1 VVAREFGVPCIVG
14 LKNAMSDF
22 SDGDIVEVDAD
33 NGIVK
38 LISKAGVAVSEKKSF
53 ASKLSKP
60 FGGQDQWMLAENIPD
75 MDMFF
80 AQIFLSC
87 FTSDTSYP
95 FLKNYSETLSC
106 YKGFGMDFY
115 FGRKDSFEVAESI
128 LKALVEKPDFGDEV
142 NKNIV
147 LWSEKL
153 VDFAREVYAMTKS
166 TGFGL
171 LNLPEIFEELKPDI
185 ALING
190 DRFEIFSVAI
200 ASAFMNIPLAHIEG
214 GDVSGTIDNSIRH
227 AITKL
232 AHIHFPATK
241 ESERRIICMGEDAR
255 MVFTYG
261 SPTIDMVKGID
272 TTLDN
277 SLFDRYPTHVGSI
290 DLTKPY
296 MLIAHHPVT
305 TEHKD
310 NYRQMK
316 ELLAA
321 IDVVGMPQF
330 FVSTNIDAGSDGIA
344 RAMRE
349 YRAGPGAARSV
360 FHKHVSL
367 EDYTK
372 LLAHATVAV
381 GNSSSFLREAGY
393 FGTPAVIVGTRQQFR
408 ERGENVIEVTSQ
420 TEKIVEALQQQLR
433 HGKYPSDLRFGDGT
447 ASSKIAEKLATIDL
461 KEVSVQKY
469 FCEQK

>member
-1 VVAREFGVPCIVG
+1 MRKICVVVTNRSDYGRLKPIMVALKARPDVALQVVIGAHVYTASIISHIRHAEPASLRKSLPWYIRARITALFGGRGRAHQLEQLGQAVAR
-14 LKNAMSDF
+14 
-22 SDGDIVEVDAD
+22 DGFT
-33 NGIVK
+33 
-38 LISKAGVAVSEKKSF
+38 ISAQLPLLLEGGTVS
-53 ASKLSKP
+53 
-60 FGGQDQWMLAENIPD
+60 
-75 MDMFF
+75 
-80 AQIFLSC
+80 
-87 FTSDTSYP
+87 
-95 FLKNYSETLSC
+95 
-106 YKGFGMDFY
+106 
-115 FGRKDSFEVAESI
+115 
-128 LKALVEKPDFGDEV
+128 
-142 NKNIV
+142 
-147 LWSEKL
+147 
-153 VDFAREVYAMTKS
+153 AMTKS